1 MPLLNQFKKRPKSY
15 LTEKISHPI
24 VISDLF
30 HSYLRLISQLS
41 QTYFTGKMGDYLEEK
56 TPDTSPIVV
65 VICGGATVDI
75 DTLNGLADQLGV
87 ETKLEKYF
95 PLEEM
100 RL

>member
-1 MPLLNQFKKRPKSY
+1 
-15 LTEKISHPI
+15 
-24 VISDLF
+24 
-30 HSYLRLISQLS
+30 
-41 QTYFTGKMGDYLEEK
+41 MGDYLEAK
-56 TPDTSPIVV
+56 TPATSPIVV

-75 DTLNGLADQLGV
+75 DTLYGLADQLGV